1 MVSALLF
8 AAAANTAS
16 ADPTLDETKQQF
28 RTDGWFNEQHGPEK
42 LAKSYA
48 AMNLRS
54 RTTDKAGTGYHYREP
69 LWH

>member
-1 MVSALLF
+1 VDLQVNIPSPPFGSA
-8 AAAANTAS
+8 S
-16 ADPTLDETKQQF
+16 TLDETKQQF
-28 RTDGWFNEQHGPEK
+28 RTDGWFNEKHGPEK